1 MQSGVPQGTVLGPVL
16 FILYINDITQVIKH
30 SYIKIFADDSKLVK
44 SIKSMSDR
52 ELLEIDLK
60 AVIKWAD
67 NNKMQLNRLKF
78 QLLQHGRDDNLK
90 MSYNIDT
97 DVKVEK
103 SKDVKDLG
111 VTISENLS
119 YETHV
124 LNLTN
129 AAKKQASWILRLF
142 KSREPEVVL
151 LLYKTYVR
159 CKLEYASPLWSPYT
173 VKLISKLEAI
183 QRTVTSKIAG
193 MENLNYWETEIS
205 RPELGN
211 VKC

>member
-1 MQSGVPQGTVLGPVL
+1 MECIDSNFQKCLLGL

-124 LNLTN
+124 MNITN
-129 AAKKQASWILRLF
+129 AAKK
-142 KSREPEVVL
+142 
-151 LLYKTYVR
+151 
-159 CKLEYASPLWSPYT
+159 
-173 VKLISKLEAI
+173 
-183 QRTVTSKIAG
+183 
-193 MENLNYWETEIS
+193 
-205 RPELGN
+205 
-211 VKC
+211 